1 MSIKKGGK
9 LSFLRAFYSCYLGDY
24 RSVVSQLLLLSSEA
38 DEAFVEVGRR
48 ENLSFASSSI

>member
-24 RSVVSQLLLLSSEA
+24 RSVVSQLLLLSSDA